1 MDFVDGGLGGCLR
14 GGFLHLLADGAEGL
28 AGGSSGGGGSLVH
41 APPGFV
47 MQPLK
52 VSGQGGGEC
61 RTETK
66 IWRKLNEEKRFFG
79 RKGFWQEK
87 EKRKREKSKFETR
100 AAFVSVHFKPLS
112 CLFLLRL

>member
-79 RKGFWQEK
+79 K
-87 EKRKREKSKFETR
+87 ERILAGKRKKKERKKQ
-100 AAFVSVHFKPLS
+100 V
-112 CLFLLRL
+112 